1 MLIFKTINETREFLC
16 SQKGKSL
23 GFVPTM
29 GALHQGHL
37 DLVRK
42 ARQENELVAVSIF
55 VNPIQFNNPEDL
67 EKYPRMPE
75 LDANMLRSVGCDVLF
90 MPDVSEMYPQPES
103 TVYDFGPIE
112 KVMEGAARPGH
123 FNGVGIVVRKLFE
136 IIEPQKAY
144 FGEKD
149 FQQLAVI
156 RELVRKLSLSVQ
168 IVGCATVR
176 EPDGLAMS
184 SRNMRL
190 TDNERAVAPK
200 IYQALQTYA
209 RHKETLTPSSMKNSI
224 VKELH
229 NEPLFRIDYIE
240 IADDTYLQP
249 VSRWAD
255 ASGALVFA
263 AVFLGNVR
271 LIDNVR
277 IF

>member
-1 MLIFKTINETREFLC
+1 MLIFKTIDSIREFLH

-37 DLVRK
+37 DLVRQ
-42 ARQENELVAVSIF
+42 ARHENDLVAVSIF
-55 VNPIQFNNPEDL
+55 VNPIQFNNPDDL

-90 MPDVSEMYPQPES
+90 MPNVSEMYPQPES

-156 RELVRKLSLSVQ
+156 RELVRKLSLPVQ
-168 IVGCATVR
+168 IVPCATIR

-190 TDNERAVAPK
+190 TDTERAVAPK
-200 IYQALQTYA
+200 IYQALQTFA
-209 RHKETLTPSSMKNSI
+209 RQKEKLTPASMKDSI
-224 VKELH
+224 LQQLS

-249 VSRWAD
+249 VSHWDD

>member
-1 MLIFKTINETREFLC
+1 MLIFNTIKATKEFLH
-16 SQKGKSL
+16 SRKGPSL

-37 DLVRK
+37 DLVRR
-42 ARQENELVAVSIF
+42 ARSENDLVAVSIF

-67 EKYPRMPE
+67 EKYPRTPE
-75 LDANMLRSVGCDVLF
+75 VDADMLRSAGCDVLF
-90 MPDVSEMYPQPES
+90 MPDAAEMYPQPES
-103 TVYDFGPIE
+103 TVYDFGPVE

-156 RELVRKLSLSVQ
+156 RELVRMLSLPVQ
-168 IVGCATVR
+168 IVPCATVR
-176 EPDGLAMS
+176 EADGLAMS

-190 TDNERAVAPK
+190 TAAERAVAPK
-200 IYQALQTYA
+200 IYQAMQAYA
-209 RHKETLTPSSMKNSI
+209 AQKQGLTPASMKESI
-224 VKELH
+224 VNELH
-229 NEPLFRIDYIE
+229 NEPLFLIDYIE

-249 VSRWAD
+249 VSRWD
-255 ASGALVFA
+255 DVSGALVFA
-263 AVFLGNVR
+263 AVFLGKVR
-271 LIDNVR
+271 LIDNIR